1 MKEALGAPATP
12 SAFRA
17 VVSVDTAART
27 ELSLAWAVVDRVC
40 ASSAKQGSFP
50 CVECAPRVRAVVVQS
65 SLPTTFVY
73 STMPR
78 TPHLGLVLALR
89 LRFKLLSAAVA
100 LVLAGYPPPPCPR
113 SATVFAPG
121 SACVAGAQCGQR
133 CRGGYCCAQGATGCL
148 TCAKVGRGGWPRWGM
163 GRVRVGVGVGAGV
176 GKGGEGGDGGKLTRQ
191 GDVERIPARGNTA
204 TASPCMSRIPT
215 PRATEPARG
224 AWQATHLMLLEGV
237 ARGA

>member
-50 CVECAPRVRAVVVQS
+50 CVECAPRCLPQAAHALLVLSVGSGAVVDTVV
-65 SLPTTFVY
+65 PK
-73 STMPR
+73 
-78 TPHLGLVLALR
+78 VLQA
-89 LRFKLLSAAVA
+89 
-100 LVLAGYPPPPCPR
+100 
-113 SATVFAPG
+113 
-121 SACVAGAQCGQR
+121 
-133 CRGGYCCAQGATGCL
+133 
-148 TCAKVGRGGWPRWGM
+148 
-163 GRVRVGVGVGAGV
+163 
-176 GKGGEGGDGGKLTRQ
+176 
-191 GDVERIPARGNTA
+191 
-204 TASPCMSRIPT
+204 ASPVR
-215 PRATEPARG
+215 RATEPARG